1 MKGKIAFIFVLCV
14 SLSIA
19 LSGCG
24 GTATNMKRYNPNAE
38 FYSVPEEIVAN
49 NGSYSL
55 LWNDET
61 GDISFFEKASGLI
74 WSAAPAHNQSE
85 AQAEATLP
93 QMRSPITISYYNGDT
108 NEQTDEVAYTNSV
121 KKGNFSAEKIDNG
134 ICVTYYFASAEISV
148 PVEFTISDDC
158 FNISIDP
165 KGISE
170 NANKLYSVSVM
181 PFLSS
186 VNNTSNA
193 GDNYLFVPSGS
204 GALVYP
210 KVIGDG
216 VTSLITQ
223 SVYGTDR
230 MDGTESKTNT
240 QDIKMPVFGAKIGN
254 NAVFAVI
261 NKGSECCNITTNIG
275 SSTYGYS
282 TVYPTFSLRGKYYC
296 ESSYMQWYTSKQYL
310 FSDNMVTEKLSVNYY
325 TLNGDKA
332 DYSGMAECY
341 RNYLNKSGELKK
353 SGEEKLLNLKFYG
366 GEQVTTFTLGIPHS
380 KLQVMTDFKDV
391 TEIIND
397 ISSQTGSDINALLLG
412 FGTTGNTVGKIGGGF
427 TSSAKFG
434 STKELQSLKNG
445 GNVSLFYNFD
455 ILRYSE
461 NGKGVSGR
469 SAAYTALNEKNY
481 LYEYDIVTAEQD
493 TSGLKYLYVTRDK
506 LIDLAQ
512 KANKSVKSMKINGV
526 CFDTL
531 TYQTYSDYRSNLYNS
546 KSSTYKQVSYILK
559 QSAKEEIR
567 VVSVSANI
575 YAALESVNVYDAPTS
590 SAKYQVYDVDVPFY
604 QMVLKGYVP
613 MSVYSVNLSENPQ
626 KALLNAVETGLG
638 LTYTL
643 IDEYDTSLI
652 YSADNIYFNSVYDDV
667 KDLIISQADTYNE
680 VFKEVK
686 GSPIAG
692 HELIN
697 KNVRATRFEN
707 GTTVYVNYSD
717 SNQTVEGTQVPAMG
731 FCMKKAGES

>member
-14 SLSIA
+14 SLNIA
-19 LSGCG
+19 LSGCS

-38 FYSVPEEIVAN
+38 YYSVPEKIVAD

-74 WSAAPAHNQSE
+74 WSAAPAHNQRE
-85 AQAEATLP
+85 AQAETTLP

-108 NEQTDEVAYTNSV
+108 NEQTDEAAYTNSV

-134 ICVTYYFASAEISV
+134 ICVTYYFVSAEISV

-261 NKGSECCNITTNIG
+261 NKGSECCDITTNIG

-397 ISSQTGSDINALLLG
+397 ISSQTGSDISALLLG

-427 TSSAKFG
+427 TSSGKFG
-434 STKELQSLKNG
+434 SAKELQSLKNG

-512 KANKSVKSMKINGV
+512 KANKSVKSMKIDGV

-559 QSAKEEIR
+559 QSAKEELR

>member
-1 MKGKIAFIFVLCV
+1 MKRKIAFIIVLCI
-14 SLSIA
+14 SLAIA

-24 GTATNMKRYNPNAE
+24 GTATNVKKYNSNAE
-38 FYSVPEEIVAN
+38 YYSVPEEIVAE

-61 GDISFFEKASGLI
+61 GDISFLEKSSGRL
-74 WSAAPAHNQSE
+74 WSAAPVHNQNE
-85 AQAEATLP
+85 DQAEATLP
-93 QMRSPITISYYNGDT
+93 QMRSPITIAYYDGDT
-108 NEQTDEVAYTNSV
+108 NEQTEETAYINSV
-121 KKGNFSAEKIDNG
+121 RKGDFSAEKIDNG

-170 NANKLYSVSVM
+170 NSNKIYSVSVM

-186 VNNTSNA
+186 VDNNSNA
-193 GDNYLFVPSGS
+193 DDNYLFVPSGS

-216 VTSLITQ
+216 ITSLITQ

-261 NKGSECCNITTNIG
+261 DKGSECCDITTNIG

-282 TVYPTFSLRGKYYC
+282 TVYPTFNLRGKYYC

-310 FSDNMVTEKLSVNYY
+310 FSSNMITEQLSINYY
-325 TLNGDKA
+325 TLQGEKA
-332 DYSGMAECY
+332 DYSGMADCY
-341 RNYLNKSGELKK
+341 RNYLKKSGELKNTA
-353 SGEEKLLNLKFYG
+353 EEKLLNLKFYG
-366 GEQVTTFTLGIPHS
+366 GELVTTFTLGIPHS
-380 KLQVMTDFKDV
+380 KLQVMTDFEDV

-397 ISSQTGSDINALLLG
+397 ISSQTGSDLNALLLG

-427 TSSAKFG
+427 TSSGKFG
-434 STKELQSLKNG
+434 SAKALQSLTSDQNA
-445 GNVSLFYNFD
+445 SLFYNFD

-461 NGKGVSGR
+461 SGKGVSDR

-481 LYEYDIVTAEQD
+481 LYEYDIVTAEQNA
-493 TSGLKYLYVTRDK
+493 SGLKYLYVTRDK
-506 LIDLAQ
+506 LVDLAQ
-512 KANKSVKSMKINGV
+512 KANKAVQSMKIDGV

-559 QSAKEEIR
+559 QSAKEGLQ
-567 VVSVSANI
+567 VASVSANI
-575 YAALESVNVYDAPTS
+575 YAALESVNVYDVPTS

-613 MSVYSVNLSENPQ
+613 MSVYSVNLSENSQ

-667 KDLIISQADTYNE
+667 KDLIISQTDTYKEIFN
-680 VFKEVK
+680 EVK

-717 SNQTVEGTQVPAMG
+717 SNQTVDGTQVPAMG
-731 FCMKKAGES
+731 FCMKKAGE

>member
-1 MKGKIAFIFVLCV
+1 MKRKIAFIIVLCI
-14 SLSIA
+14 SLAIA

-24 GTATNMKRYNPNAE
+24 GTATNVKKYNSNAE
-38 FYSVPEEIVAN
+38 YYSVPEEIVAE

-61 GDISFFEKASGLI
+61 GDISFLEKSSGRL
-74 WSAAPAHNQSE
+74 WSAAPVHNQNE
-85 AQAEATLP
+85 DQAEATLP
-93 QMRSPITISYYNGDT
+93 QMRSPITIAYYDGDT
-108 NEQTDEVAYTNSV
+108 NEQTEETAYINSV
-121 KKGNFSAEKIDNG
+121 RKGDFSAEKIDNG

-170 NANKLYSVSVM
+170 NSNKIYSVSVM

-186 VNNTSNA
+186 VDNNSNA
-193 GDNYLFVPSGS
+193 DDNYLFVPSGS

-216 VTSLITQ
+216 ITSLITQ

-261 NKGSECCNITTNIG
+261 DKGSECCDITTNIG

-282 TVYPTFSLRGKYYC
+282 TVYPTFNLRGKYYC

-310 FSDNMVTEKLSVNYY
+310 FSSNMITEQLSINYY
-325 TLNGDKA
+325 TLQGEKA
-332 DYSGMAECY
+332 DYSGMADCY
-341 RNYLNKSGELKK
+341 RNYLKKSGELKNTA
-353 SGEEKLLNLKFYG
+353 EEKLLNLKFYG
-366 GEQVTTFTLGIPHS
+366 GELVTTFTLGIPHS
-380 KLQVMTDFKDV
+380 KLQVMTDFEDV

-397 ISSQTGSDINALLLG
+397 ISSQTGSDLNALLLG

-427 TSSAKFG
+427 TSSGKFG
-434 STKELQSLKNG
+434 SAKALQSLTSDQNA
-445 GNVSLFYNFD
+445 SLFYNFD

-461 NGKGVSGR
+461 SGKGVSDR

-481 LYEYDIVTAEQD
+481 LYEYDIVTAEQNA
-493 TSGLKYLYVTRDK
+493 SGLKYLYVTRDK
-506 LIDLAQ
+506 LVDLAQ
-512 KANKSVKSMKINGV
+512 KANKAVQSMKIDGV

-559 QSAKEEIR
+559 QSAKEGLQ
-567 VVSVSANI
+567 VASVSANI
-575 YAALESVNVYDAPTS
+575 YAALESVNVYDVPTS

-613 MSVYSVNLSENPQ
+613 MSVYSVNLSENSQ

-667 KDLIISQADTYNE
+667 KDLIISQTDTYKE
-680 VFKEVK
+680 VFNEVK

-717 SNQTVEGTQVPAMG
+717 SNQTVDGTQVPAMG
-731 FCMKKAGES
+731 FCMKKAGE

>member
-14 SLSIA
+14 SLSIV

-38 FYSVPEEIVAN
+38 YYSVPEEIVAN

-261 NKGSECCNITTNIG
+261 NKGSECCDITTNIG

-296 ESSYMQWYTSKQYL
+296 ESSYMQWYTSEQYL

-434 STKELQSLKNG
+434 SAKELQSLKNG

-559 QSAKEEIR
+559 QSAKEELR

-667 KDLIISQADTYNE
+667 NDLIISQADTYNE